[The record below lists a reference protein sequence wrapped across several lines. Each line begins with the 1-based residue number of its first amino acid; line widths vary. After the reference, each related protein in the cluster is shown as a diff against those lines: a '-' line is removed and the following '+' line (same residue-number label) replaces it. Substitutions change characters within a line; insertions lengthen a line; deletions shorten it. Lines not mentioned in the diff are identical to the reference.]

1 MSQTQ
6 LVNRPAAATMPS
18 DDDFQRLLERDAKT
32 IVSYIP
38 YGAQD
43 QIKLTATNVQN
54 LIAVRTKQ
62 GHTCSTRDALK
73 FIAMCQA
80 KRLNPFEG
88 DCFLIGYDTQ
98 QGPSFALVTA
108 HQTYLKRAELHDEFD
123 GMTSGLIV
131 KSEED
136 GKLSEI
142 EGDFFE
148 EGQQVVGGWAK
159 VHFKNRKHPMYK
171 RLRMARFNKGVSIWR
186 DDAAGMICKCAEA
199 DALRSAFPTM
209 LGGLYMQEERE
220 LEQKPKVSKPEFSPT
235 PLFTA
240 PESKVP
246 TPEPVQET
254 EPESGLTFH
263 TGRKDSANESEP
275 QTEPE
280 PPNPSSLFEN
290 NNRYLNG
297 VRALCKMA
305 KIKEVELLLYL
316 VNEQAI
322 DGSEPSLDEVNGDV
336 LKSVHDNWSGAN
348 GVSTKILAAKGGA
361 K

>member
-6 LVNRPAAATMPS
+6 LANRPAAATMPS

-240 PESKVP
+240 PEPQGNVTVP
-246 TPEPVQET
+246 APSQPNTGEPEPET
-254 EPESGLTFH
+254 EPEPS
-263 TGRKDSANESEP
+263 
-275 QTEPE
+275 
-280 PPNPSSLFEN
+280 NPSPMEAKQPGASLFEN
-290 NNRYLNG
+290 GNRYLNG

-322 DGSEPSLDEVNGDV
+322 DGSQPSLDEVNGDV